1 MTRKKTQLEPTVQK
15 PTKLP
20 PPPPN
25 RDHVPNVITQLGS
38 QPSMSEKDA
47 IRRVLLECVNER
59 IRLWQEYGELVPF
72 QISHLQQIRDLL
84 K

>member
-1 MTRKKTQLEPTVQK
+1 MTLKKPQLEPTVSK
-15 PTKLP
+15 PTNLP

-25 RDHVPNVITQLGS
+25 PAHVPNVIEQ
-38 QPSMSEKDA
+38 EA
-47 IRRVLLECVNER
+47 IRSVLLESVNER

-72 QISHLQQIRDLL
+72 QISHLRQIRDLL